1 MNDIV
6 NIKIFEDKELV
17 KSLDV
22 SLPVI
27 LGRQDSVEA
36 GLYTLQGNQVPPKI
50 TIANLSETTVGR
62 SHLLLEPLLNGLVAI
77 TNINPNRAVQ
87 ILDKANL
94 APKATFHSE
103 LPTSIT
109 FEKQGK
115 KRIILSASGSE
126 LMSTISKTLP
136 PQSNQTQHSSFS
148 VNLSSFRKIAHETVE
163 RGDILSWLG
172 TLMDVLQSAADSDLF
187 FIQAVQAAVGMVE
200 LDQAVLYLFDG
211 SSWTIRASHTAPGA
225 STDIIPPSQ
234 RILNIIVEEKRTFWQ
249 TIHFDSQTSKS
260 LKDVE
265 SVIVAPILS
274 SQDQVIGVVYGTR
287 LNRNNLIAQTQID
300 GPRNPLGEIEG
311 RLVEL
316 LAKGVAAGI
325 ARLDQ
330 EKQAVQAKVRFEQ
343 FFTPQLATQLAK
355 IPDWDIGR
363 QAEITALFVDI
374 KDFTRLS
381 ERLDPSVTIKWIQDT
396 LNVLSEFILNR
407 GGALVDYI
415 GDAILAIWG
424 APEIQTDHAERA
436 CLAAIEMVSCLS
448 ELGPRWEGVLGE
460 RMDLSIGINSGM
472 AQVGNIGSR
481 HKFKYGA
488 LGPTVNLCSRIQ
500 GLNKRVGTRI
510 LIADSTEKML
520 PGNLLTR
527 RLAAFLPNNFENP
540 VTLHELFPPGQAFWP
555 RPKADYEKSLSLFE
569 KGDFVLSARMLG
581 NYRAEFP
588 NDVPSLQLL
597 YRAVSG
603 MVEGKHERHPVWV
616 FREK

>member
-36 GLYTLQGNQVPPKI
+36 GLYTLQRNQVPPKI
-50 TIANLSETTVGR
+50 TIANLNETTVGR

-87 ILDKANL
+87 ILDKATL
-94 APKATFHSE
+94 APKSTFHSE

-115 KRIILSASGSE
+115 RRIILSASGSE

-136 PQSNQTQHSSFS
+136 PQSNQTINSSFN
-148 VNLSSFRKIAHETVE
+148 VNLSSFRKITHDTVD

-172 TLMDVLQSAADSDLF
+172 TLMEVLQSAADSDLF

-211 SSWTIRASHTAPGA
+211 SSWTVRASHTAPDT

-234 RILNIIVEEKRTFWQ
+234 RILNIIVEEKRVFWQ
-249 TIHFDSQTSKS
+249 AVHFDSQISKS

-287 LNRNNLIAQTQID
+287 LNRNNILTQTKID
-300 GPRNPLGEIEG
+300 GPRNSLGDIEG
-311 RLVEL
+311 RLIEL

-436 CLAAIEMVSCLS
+436 CLTAIEMVSCLS

-472 AQVGNIGSR
+472 AQVGNIGSQ

-488 LGPTVNLCSRIQ
+488 LGSTVNLCSRIQ

-510 LIADSTEKML
+510 LIADSTEKLL
-520 PGNLLTR
+520 PANLLTR
-527 RLAAFLPNNFENP
+527 RLSSVLPNNFENP
-540 VTLHELFPPGQAFWP
+540 VTLHELFPPGQSPWP
-555 RPKADYEKSLSLFE
+555 RPKADYEKALYLFE
-569 KGDFVLSARMLG
+569 KGDFGLSTRMLG

-588 NDVPSLQLL
+588 NDVPSLHLL
-597 YRAVSG
+597 YRSVKG
-603 MVEGKHERHPVWV
+603 MVEGKDERHPVWV

>member
-1 MNDIV
+1 MNDII
-6 NIKIFEDKELV
+6 NIKIYEDNELI

-22 SLPVI
+22 RLPVV
-27 LGRQDSVEA
+27 LGRQDSPDG
-36 GLYTLQGNQVPPKI
+36 GLYTILRNQVPAKI
-50 TIANLSETTVGR
+50 TIANINETTVGR
-62 SHLLLEPLLNGLVAI
+62 SHLLLEPLMNGLIAI
-77 TNINPNRAVQ
+77 TNINSNRAVQ

-94 APKATFHSE
+94 APKATFQSE
-103 LPTSIT
+103 LPTSLT
-109 FEKQGK
+109 FEKHGK
-115 KRIILSASGSE
+115 KRIILSAEGSE
-126 LMSTISKTLP
+126 LMSTKNKTMP
-136 PQSNQTQHSSFS
+136 PQNNQTLSQPFN
-148 VNLSSFRKIAHETVE
+148 VNLSSFRKITHDTVD
-163 RGDILSWLG
+163 RGDILSWLS
-172 TLMDVLQSAADSDLF
+172 TLMDVLQAAADSDLF

-200 LDQAVLYLFDG
+200 LDQAVLYLFEG
-211 SSWTIRASHTAPGA
+211 STWTVRASHTAVGA
-225 STDIIPPSQ
+225 SQEILQPSQ

-249 TIHFDSQTSKS
+249 TIHYDSQTSKS
-260 LKDVE
+260 LRDVE

-287 LNRNNLIAQTQID
+287 LNRNSLLVQTQFD

-355 IPDWDIGR
+355 MPDWDIGR

-381 ERLDPSVTIKWIQDT
+381 ERLDPSVTIQWIQDS
-396 LNVLSEFILNR
+396 LNLLSEIILNR
-407 GGALVDYI
+407 GGVLVDYV

-424 APEIQTDHAERA
+424 APEKQADHAERA
-436 CLAAIEMVSCLS
+436 CLAALEMVGCLP
-448 ELGPRWEGVLGE
+448 ELAPRWEATLGE
-460 RMDLSIGINSGM
+460 RMDFSIGINSGM
-472 AQVGNIGSR
+472 AQVGNIGSQ

-488 LGPTVNLCSRIQ
+488 LGPTVNLCSRMQ

-520 PGNLLTR
+520 PANLLTR
-527 RLAAFLPNNFENP
+527 RLATFLPNNFEKP
-540 VTLHELFPPGQAFWP
+540 VTLHELFPAGHTSWP
-555 RPKADYEKSLSLFE
+555 RPKTDYEKALSLFE
-569 KGDFVLSARMLG
+569 KGDFLLCSRMLA
-581 NYRAEFP
+581 NFRAEFP
-588 NDVPSLQLL
+588 NDVPSLHLL
-597 YRAVSG
+597 FRSVKG
-603 MVEGKHERHPVWV
+603 MVEGRDERHPVWV